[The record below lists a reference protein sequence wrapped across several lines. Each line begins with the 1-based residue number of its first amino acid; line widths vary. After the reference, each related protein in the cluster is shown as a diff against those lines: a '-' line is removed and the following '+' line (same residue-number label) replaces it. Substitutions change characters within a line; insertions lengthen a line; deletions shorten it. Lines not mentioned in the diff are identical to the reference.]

1 MRRPGRQRHYDSSAN
16 SLQSDKGSTDSG
28 LTRTS
33 EEGDSTSG
41 EIGKKGY
48 KYAICLVPVA
58 ESNIHVTYLYKTSLM
73 SRFSHVEFNK
83 PLCGAQSVLQISE
96 NQKSI

>member
-1 MRRPGRQRHYDSSAN
+1 MRWPGRQRHYDSSAN

-41 EIGKKGY
+41 ETGKKSS
-48 KYAICLVPVA
+48 KYSIVVGA
-58 ESNIHVTYLYKTSLM
+58 ESNTYVTYLHKTSLM
-73 SRFSHVEFNK
+73 SRFSHVESNIHTT
-83 PLCGAQSVLQISE
+83 L
-96 NQKSI
+96 